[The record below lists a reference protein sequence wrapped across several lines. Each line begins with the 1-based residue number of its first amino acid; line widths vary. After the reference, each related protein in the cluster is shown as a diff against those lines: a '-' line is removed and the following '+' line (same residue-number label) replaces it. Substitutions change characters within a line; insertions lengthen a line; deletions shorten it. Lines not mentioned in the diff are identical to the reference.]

1 MTLRELIM
9 TVSTANYCHY
19 TIRCMHRGLVYA
31 DVSWGDIPKEYK
43 NMLVY
48 SAAPIKC
55 GCAAIKEWNICLNDA
70 SVIK

>member
-19 TIRCMHRGLVYA
+19 TIKCMNEGLVYVDA
-31 DVSWGDIPKEYK
+31 NWQDVALEYK

-48 SAAPIKC
+48 AAVPTKC
-55 GCAAIKEWNICLNDA
+55 SCAAIKEWHICLSDYG
-70 SVIK
+70 VR